1 MTVSPDRERITI
13 NFKKEL
19 AEKIRRKATEENRTM
34 SNLIETAVTEY
45 LQPRK

>member
-19 AEKIRRKATEENRTM
+19 AEKIRKKAKKENRTM
-34 SNLIETAVTEY
+34 SNLIETAVTEH